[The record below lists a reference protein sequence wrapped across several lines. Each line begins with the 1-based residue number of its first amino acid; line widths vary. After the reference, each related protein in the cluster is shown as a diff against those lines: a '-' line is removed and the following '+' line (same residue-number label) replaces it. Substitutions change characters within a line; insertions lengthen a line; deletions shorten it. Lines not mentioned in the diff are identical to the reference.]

1 MKAHPSI
8 VAVTLTTT
16 FARRATMFREAA
28 DRAGDKIGD
37 AAETAKDGAES
48 VGHKVSDAIEDV
60 IPGDSDRD
68 GH

>member
-1 MKAHPSI
+1 MSE
-8 VAVTLTTT
+8 T
-16 FARRATMFREAA
+16 A
-28 DRAGDKIGD
+28 DRAGDRIGD
-37 AAETAKDGAES
+37 AAEKPKGGAES